1 VALRG
6 IRRDP
11 DNGAAAALLVD
22 LIEAL
27 HRASS
32 DAAAQCFPLMAR
44 RLDECGFEFAKELAH
59 DRPDERELVDRARA
73 CLEMWNALRE
83 W

>member
-1 VALRG
+1 MVMGMRRG
-6 IRRDP
+6 SKS
-11 DNGAAAALLVD
+11 GEAAVSLVE

-27 HRASS
+27 QRASS

-44 RLDECGFEFAKELAH
+44 RLDECGVEFAKELAR
-59 DRPDERELVDRARA
+59 DRHNERELVERARA
-73 CLEMWNALRE
+73 CLETWNALRE